1 LVKNA
6 AAGREHQGVAKEKV
20 RILSLTLAEIYMQQG
35 HFDKAREI
43 YERLLSKDGENLF
56 YRRRLALLSA
66 ETPDVKRLRALSRL
80 LRKIEERRDD
90 REAVR

>member
-1 LVKNA
+1 MA
-6 AAGREHQGVAKEKV
+6 QEKL
-20 RILSLTLAEIYMQQG
+20 RILSSTLAEIYMRQG

-43 YERLLSKDGENLF
+43 YERLLSKDEKNLF

-66 ETPDVKRLRALSRL
+66 ETPDVKRLRVLSRL
-80 LRKIEERRDD
+80 LRKIEERRDE